1 MDENQ
6 KEDGTHCGGLYFE
19 GVVGAAL
26 HTFNSTRLEEK
37 PERRWY
43 TLWWTLLRRRCWSRF
58 AYIQHNKATLQFGY
72 LLRNDAEYDFGRK
85 GNTIDWPA
93 HTCAELET
101 ALKLIQSYPE
111 LKGMLDASL
120 AWADPKN

>member
-1 MDENQ
+1 MVH
-6 KEDGTHCGGLYFE
+6 T
-19 GVVGAAL
+19 VVD
-26 HTFNSTRLEEK
+26 STLMAMLG
-37 PERRWY
+37 P
-43 TLWWTLLRRRCWSRF
+43 LCI
-58 AYIQHNKATLQFGY
+58 IQNDKTTLQFGY